1 MHRPELDDLP
11 EFEDGRS
18 FHNNSLFLYSFEDGD
33 QVEGP
38 YFAWQFQN
46 AGWDALSIGKRAE
59 RESVAERNRDLM
71 TTEEWLENY
80 EHDFIRAGPY
90 PEDLEGEAEHYDN
103 VAYRDGLFPGPS
115 EFGWR
120 GWAFTTAWYDRL
132 ILQAR
137 NESGI
142 IHDSVWE
149 DNRQGQQDGLV
160 VIPDVDEGPVSLPF
174 QAGGAL

>member
-11 EFEDGRS
+11 EFEEGRS
-18 FHNNSLFLYSFEDGD
+18 FHNNSLFLYSFEDGN

-71 TTEEWLENY
+71 TEDEWLEKY
-80 EHDFIRAGPY
+80 EYDCLRAGPF
-90 PEDLEGEAEHYDN
+90 PEDWEAEPEYYED

-115 EFGWR
+115 QYGWR

-132 ILQAR
+132 LLQAR
-137 NESGI
+137 HEAGI
-142 IHDSVWE
+142 IKE
-149 DNRQGQQDGLV
+149 YLEDGLAV
-160 VIPDVDEGPVSLPF
+160 CADWEGGPVPLPF
-174 QAGGAL
+174 QAGGSL